1 MSWLK
6 GIVFI
11 VFSAML
17 WGAID
22 L

>member
-1 MSWLK
+1 MRWLK

-22 L
+22 I